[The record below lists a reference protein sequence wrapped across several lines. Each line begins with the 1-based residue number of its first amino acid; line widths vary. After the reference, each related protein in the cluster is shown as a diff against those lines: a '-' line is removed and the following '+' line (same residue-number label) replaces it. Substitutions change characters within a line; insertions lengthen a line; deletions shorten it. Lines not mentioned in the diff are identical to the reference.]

1 MKLNSIRFLN
11 GNMLKIIAAIL
22 MVVDHVGVLFF
33 PYEPIFR
40 IIGRL
45 SYPIFAFM
53 ISEGAK
59 YTRNKLKYLLTIGG
73 IALGC
78 QLVYF
83 FFASSLY
90 MCILVTFTL
99 SILTIYALWY
109 FKQCIFDDSPE
120 LSKCLLS
127 GGLLVFS
134 VWAVYHLNQQLTID
148 YGFIGCMIP
157 VIASIFDLQDTKIGR
172 KYKWLNS
179 YLLKV
184 GALAVGLLWLAIDS
198 GGIQYYSLLSI
209 PLLLCYSEKRGSA
222 KLKYFF
228 YIFYPAHLVLLEA
241 IAIAIMLMK

>member
-40 IIGRL
+40 IIGRF

-99 SILTIYALWY
+99 SIITIYALWY
-109 FKQCIFDDSPE
+109 FKQCIFDDYPE

-134 VWAVYHLNQQLTID
+134 IWAVYHLNQQLTID

>member
-11 GNMLKIIAAIL
+11 GNMLKILAAIF
-22 MVVDHVGVLFF
+22 MVVDHVGLLFF

-45 SYPIFAFM
+45 AYPIFAFM

-59 YTRNKLKYLLTIGG
+59 YTRNKLKYIGTIGG
-73 IALGC
+73 LALIC

-83 FFASSLY
+83 FFANSLY

-99 SILTIYALWY
+99 SIATIYALSY
-109 FKQCIFDDSPE
+109 FKQCIFDDHPE

-127 GGLLVFS
+127 GGLLIFS
-134 VWAVYHLNQQLTID
+134 IWMLYHLNQQLTID

-157 VIASIFDLQDTKIGR
+157 VIASVFDLQDTNIGR

-184 GALAVGLLWLAIDS
+184 GMLALGLLWLAIDS
-198 GGIQYYSLLSI
+198 GGIQMFSLLAI
-209 PLLLCYSEKRGSA
+209 PLLLCYSEKRGTA

-228 YIFYPAHLVLLEA
+228 YVFYPVHLVVLEG
-241 IAIAIMLMK
+241 IAIAVALLK